1 MRKLSSRKIGKL
13 NRALSKKLTKKVF
26 IKIQLVPLRHSR
38 KKICEVGEELFLSG
52 NDAIKL
58 PDMASVLRK
67 IDEPCEALGSADE
80 ENGVLR
86 VDIGDEKRRKKVVVR
101 SPIFFEFLNE
111 GGSVLFDLREADLFD
126 LGHAEEVATIFVFF
140 AVCRDDVFA

>member
-1 MRKLSSRKIGKL
+1 
-13 NRALSKKLTKKVF
+13 
-26 IKIQLVPLRHSR
+26 
-38 KKICEVGEELFLSG
+38 
-52 NDAIKL
+52 
-58 PDMASVLRK
+58 MASVLRK

-126 LGHAEEVATIFVFF
+126 LGNAEEVATILVFF